1 MAKSYKEDFIAAQQR
16 LAQNP
21 AEALSTILV
30 ETLQARGLASEA
42 RLRDFRLVLDEP
54 EAFGGSDRGPSPVE
68 LVLAA
73 LGAAQEITYRFYA
86 DTLGIPL
93 RSVSVRLE
101 GRIDHRGFFA
111 VKDGVRPGFRD
122 VRVVVA
128 IDSPASAEDIDR
140 LKATVDRHCPVLDI
154 LRNVTPVHV
163 GIQQTNSALAPTAAQ
178 PGRAA

>member
-1 MAKSYKEDFIAAQQR
+1 MAESFKDEFIAQQR
-16 LAQNP
+16 RLAANP
-21 AEALSTILV
+21 SAALGSVLV

-42 RLRDFRLVLDEP
+42 RLRDFRLVIDEP
-54 EAFGGSDRGPSPVE
+54 EETGGSDRGPSPVE

-73 LGAAQEITYRFYA
+73 LGACQEITYRLYA

-93 RSVSVRLE
+93 RGVSVRLE

-122 VRVVVA
+122 VRAVVTL
-128 IDSPASAEDIDR
+128 DSPASAEDLER

-154 LRNVTPVHV
+154 LRNVTPVQVAIDHV
-163 GIQQTNSALAPTAAQ
+163 NSVIAPAA
-178 PGRAA
+178 A

>member
-1 MAKSYKEDFIAAQQR
+1 MADSFKDQFIAQQR
-16 LAQNP
+16 RLAASP
-21 AEALSTILV
+21 AAALATVEV
-30 ETLQARGLASEA
+30 ETQQARGLASEA

-54 EAFGGSDRGPSPVE
+54 AEIGGSDRGPSPTE

-73 LGAAQEITYRFYA
+73 LGACQEITYRLYA

-122 VRVVVA
+122 VRATVTL
-128 IDSPASAEDIDR
+128 DSPASAEDLER
-140 LKATVDRHCPVLDI
+140 LKATVDRHCPVLDM
-154 LRNVTPVHV
+154 LRNVTPVQV
-163 GIQQTNSALAPTAAQ
+163 GIEHVNSIIAPAA
-178 PGRAA
+178 A